1 MGRREKG
8 HVAGRPRGGAGIK
21 GKCAVSSGEGRTLGG
36 KGVSDRLKS
45 RLVEKL
51 GHTARMPSSS
61 RCPGQEP
68 RRGLADTVRR

>member
-1 MGRREKG
+1 M
-8 HVAGRPRGGAGIK
+8 
-21 GKCAVSSGEGRTLGG
+21 GG
-36 KGVSDRLKS
+36 KGVSDRWKS

-68 RRGLADTVRR
+68 RRGLADTVRRETLESGCARGRDWGE